1 MVENSRGTKVFVFV
15 YVVRHK
21 SVERVTNKI
30 KVKKKIGK
38 IYPQNKSKEKKL
50 EKFTHK
56 IKVKKKIRNE

>member
-38 IYPQNKSKEKKL
+38 VYPQNKSKEKNWKNL
-50 EKFTHK
+50 PTK
-56 IKVKKKIRNE
+56 